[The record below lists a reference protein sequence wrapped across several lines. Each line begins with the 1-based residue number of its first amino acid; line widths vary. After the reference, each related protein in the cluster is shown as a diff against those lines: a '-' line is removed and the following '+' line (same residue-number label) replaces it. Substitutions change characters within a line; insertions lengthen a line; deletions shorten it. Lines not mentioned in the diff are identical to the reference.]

1 MEANLTKEVCGIENL
16 ENEIWAAVECAPK
29 YQVSNYGRILSN
41 VTAKPKIVST
51 RIRNVGG
58 KPEAM
63 VATVRLDD
71 GKRVNRDVKFIV
83 ADAFLP
89 ADPHVGVKLVDGNIE
104 NCRVSNLV
112 REGHRRY
119 NANLPKRE
127 PIVRTPPKELE
138 GEEWRVLKK
147 YPNYSVSNK
156 GRVKNNK
163 TEKLMSLG
171 YSGRVHI
178 RTEDKISTNVLPSKL
193 VYEAFVGDIYEM
205 ERIGFIDGDSGNMSP
220 NNLYLTGNYSQA
232 LRAAKSIENTTGIV
246 ENNSKILDPSFGL
259 SVLETMI
266 EESLDGKW
274 GYAPSKIILTNFSTQ
289 DLAVILADELMVIQL
304 QKMTLSNALMKLG
317 VRIMNHNPVSLDGNL
332 EEKQYRKLLYWTA
345 WLLIRP
351 LVGHGAIELKKMKSP
366 RRKKAKRWNQD
377 PYMIVFSNDTFFKEL
392 FRYTAVY
399 NKPRKTYLDL
409 TNNAPDPF
417 VDFYHPVMKKLV
429 RNANPKYVEGLNDT
443 DNPKIFNAINRHQA
457 TKYVINEPLLD
468 VLNQCLDD
476 DLLTQKSA
484 GKASPTSILARS
496 KAMLGAI
503 QAAEEQRGRVF
514 YEYMYYDWRLRLY
527 SATEKL
533 SHAGNNTS
541 KALIKLA
548 KGEALGREGWNNLLA
563 YAGSFINSRGSK
575 EEMLSVAEDNL
586 DYWYEVASDPLK
598 KKHKEYWQGLG
609 RKKAFVFLATLL
621 EIKAAIDSGDE
632 YSFVSNIVLHTDASN
647 SGLQFLSALAKDEEA
662 AKYCNLVPS
671 FERRDYYLEVGR
683 KIWKEEAG
691 SHPFWG
697 KEKFN
702 NDNVIRDLCKR
713 SCMVIWYSCGPA
725 RMAEIIME
733 DHGDE
738 ELFQGITPED
748 CRWLADRISTT
759 SKSLFDGPS
768 ELMKIF
774 VSACTEA
781 AKRREDFSWTVPYSK
796 TKIAHHYRHRDGSVM
811 TLHLPSGEEVSV
823 AYHYE
828 FNDYVDV
835 KEAIKGA
842 AANVVHSCDAALV
855 SKVLNEVIGFDVITI
870 HDSFGCIPSR
880 ATELG
885 REIRRCFEELLAGN
899 PLEELLESMGAPEL
913 MPKLGELTL
922 KGKLK
927 DNGVLVFN
935 IDIGSESSP

>member
-1 MEANLTKEVCGIENL
+1 
-16 ENEIWAAVECAPK
+16 
-29 YQVSNYGRILSN
+29 
-41 VTAKPKIVST
+41 
-51 RIRNVGG
+51 
-58 KPEAM
+58 
-63 VATVRLDD
+63 
-71 GKRVNRDVKFIV
+71 
-83 ADAFLP
+83 
-89 ADPHVGVKLVDGNIE
+89 
-104 NCRVSNLV
+104 
-112 REGHRRY
+112 
-119 NANLPKRE
+119 
-127 PIVRTPPKELE
+127 
-138 GEEWRVLKK
+138 
-147 YPNYSVSNK
+147 
-156 GRVKNNK
+156 
-163 TEKLMSLG
+163 
-171 YSGRVHI
+171 
-178 RTEDKISTNVLPSKL
+178 
-193 VYEAFVGDIYEM
+193 
-205 ERIGFIDGDSGNMSP
+205 
-220 NNLYLTGNYSQA
+220 
-232 LRAAKSIENTTGIV
+232 
-246 ENNSKILDPSFGL
+246 
-259 SVLETMI
+259 
-266 EESLDGKW
+266 
-274 GYAPSKIILTNFSTQ
+274 
-289 DLAVILADELMVIQL
+289 
-304 QKMTLSNALMKLG
+304 
-317 VRIMNHNPVSLDGNL
+317 
-332 EEKQYRKLLYWTA
+332 
-345 WLLIRP
+345 
-351 LVGHGAIELKKMKSP
+351 
-366 RRKKAKRWNQD
+366 
-377 PYMIVFSNDTFFKEL
+377 MIVFSNDTFFKEL

-409 TNNAPDPF
+409 TNRSPDPF
-417 VDFYHPVMKKLV
+417 VDFYHPVVKKLV
-429 RNANPKYVEGLNDT
+429 RNANPSFVEGLNDS

-468 VLNQCLDD
+468 ILNQCLDD

-496 KAMLGAI
+496 KAMLEAI
-503 QAAEEQRGRVF
+503 HAAEKQRGRVF
-514 YEYMYYDWRLRLY
+514 YEHMYYDWRLRLY

-548 KGEALGREGWNNLLA
+548 NGEALGQEGWNNLLA

-575 EEMLSVAEDNL
+575 DEMLSVAEDNL

-598 KKHKEYWQGLG
+598 KKYKKYWQGFG
-609 RKKAFVFLATLL
+609 RKKAFVFLATIL

-697 KEKFN
+697 KEEFN

-774 VSACTEA
+774 VKACAEA
-781 AKRREDFSWTVPYSK
+781 AKRGEDFSWTVPYSQ
-796 TKIAHHYRHRDGSVM
+796 TKVAHYYRHTETSGMPLR
-811 TLHLPSGEEVSV
+811 LPSGKTI
-823 AYHYE
+823 YLGYYYE
-828 FNDYVDV
+828 PNDYINI

-885 REIRRCFEELLAGN
+885 REIRRCFEELLTGN

-927 DNGVLVFN
+927 DNEWCF
-935 IDIGSESSP
+935 SF